1 MSDVA
6 DFVFAVDLRLDVP
19 VEIGEDEQ
27 SLYDPFWNSPI
38 IDDNLGVVALSPE
51 FVKEKNLPPTQV
63 FPWDETKGIYILSFH
78 HSLHCLVSSPNIY
91 KSSQVCLIC
100 GLLRSLTFR
109 SPLALDEAVGP

>member
-1 MSDVA
+1 M
-6 DFVFAVDLRLDVP
+6 DLRLDVP

-78 HSLHCLVSSPNIY
+78 HSLHCLVSSPPNLN
-91 KSSQVCLIC
+91 KFSPVRTTR

-109 SPLALDEAVGP
+109 SSLALDEAVGP